1 MINNRKLA
9 ITILICG
16 FIAQVI
22 CIFIIGDNEFIPEW
36 SIYLDSLIRTGSYSY
51 NWTEWNTGWLPS
63 AYMPPLYPIFLWIV
77 TSIFQPN
84 ANSINDISILT
95 IKIIE
100 LLQVGLLIV
109 SSYLIYRIT
118 KIITANKTTSIWAA
132 TLLIIFPLSII
143 MSSQISALNLY
154 LLLIITLLYL
164 CIRIGF
170 QKSDNKSNNIKII
183 FTISIITSLLLLSR
197 IEILLYIPIIF
208 ILLLIKTNF
217 KKGILFLIMVL
228 LTLGIIVV
236 RNYHVFDKSYL
247 LSTSGGYNIW
257 RGHNETAG
265 PDGIGY
271 ISDDLYKKLDG
282 IPTTNLFEIEQNKVY
297 LNEAITYI
305 KNNPTK
311 LITSSFNKIITLWFY
326 NRNPGD
332 ISYNYVLSFWYWFPW
347 LFYLLL
353 SIIGIIIIKG
363 KGIKYLGVLLIG
375 VTITSAIFFVL
386 PRYRLHLLPAIVV
399 YAAIPISNIFNRL
412 FSKFNR

>member
-132 TLLIIFPLSII
+132 TLLIIFPLSIV
-143 MSSQISALNLY
+143 MPSQISALNLY

-217 KKGILFLIMVL
+217 KKGILFLIIVS